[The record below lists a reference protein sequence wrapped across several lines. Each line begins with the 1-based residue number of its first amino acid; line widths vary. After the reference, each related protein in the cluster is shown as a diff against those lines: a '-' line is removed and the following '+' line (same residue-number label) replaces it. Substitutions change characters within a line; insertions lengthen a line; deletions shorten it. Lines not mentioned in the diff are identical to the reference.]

1 MAMLGSKPIMSE
13 ITIREVTPDDLEEIL
28 LHRRQMFNDM
38 GNHDEVVLSQLVSTS
53 REFLQHCLADHTYRG
68 WFAVATDSQVV
79 AGVGLW
85 IMPWPARPDDPKQ
98 SNRAYLLNVYTAPDF
113 RGQGLSRQLTRK
125 SIEWCRQ
132 QGFATLWL
140 HASNLGRPLY
150 ESLGFQP
157 TNEMKLNIR

>member
-1 MAMLGSKPIMSE
+1 MSE
-13 ITIREVTPDDLEEIL
+13 ITIREVTPGDLEEIL
-28 LHRRQMFNDM
+28 LHRRQMFHDM
-38 GNHDEVVLSQLVSTS
+38 GHHDEATLDELVSTS
-53 REFLQHCLADHTYRG
+53 REFVKSCLAEGTYRG
-68 WFAVATDSQVV
+68 WFAVTAASQVV

-98 SNRAYLLNVYTAPDF
+98 PRRAYLLNVYTSPEF
-113 RGQGLSRQLTRK
+113 RGQGFSRRLTENA
-125 SIEWCRQ
+125 IEWCRQ

-140 HASNLGRPLY
+140 HASDFGRPLY